1 MKLFG
6 FDFGAKVKA
15 KRERREDLQREWDH
29 INNAMPVAISEMA
42 RLKKNKKSHLWMAAL
57 IKDHR
62 TRQLE
67 IERELNA

>member
-6 FDFGAKVKA
+6 FDFGAKDKA

-42 RLKKNKKSHLWMAAL
+42 RLKKNKKSHVWMSDL
-57 IKDHR
+57 IKEHR